1 MKIKFFATGGTID
14 KIYFDAL
21 STYEIGCPKIK
32 DILTEALVNF
42 TYEVNSL
49 TKKDSLDLNDRDRNK
64 ILNAVREEECRR
76 IVITHGTDTMVKT
89 AQTLKQVKGK
99 TIVLTGAMA
108 PASFKITDAQFNLGL
123 AVAAVQ
129 TLPPGVYL
137 AVNGRIL
144 NPDRAIKNRER
155 KMFEKKYG

>member
-1 MKIKFFATGGTID
+1 MKINFFATGGTID

-21 STYEIGCPKIK
+21 STYEIGNPRIK
-32 DILTEALVNF
+32 EILMEARVNF

-49 TKKDSLDLNDRDRNK
+49 IKKDSLDINDRDRNK
-64 ILNAVREEECRR
+64 LLNAVREEKCRR

-89 AQTLKQVKGK
+89 AQTLKQVRGK
-99 TIVLTGAMA
+99 IIVLTGAMA
-108 PASFKITDAQFNLGL
+108 PAAFKFSDAQFNLGL

-144 NPDRAIKNRER
+144 NPDRAVKNRER
-155 KMFEKKYG
+155 KMFEEKSE